1 VSIRLAEAMKSALFI
16 VVASHAVGALAPADA
31 AGASPAGAQQ
41 NYPARP
47 VRVIAPFGTGGLVD
61 VLSRAVGDKLRLAL
75 GQSIVVDNRPGA
87 GGNIGADIA
96 ARAEPDGHTILM
108 TSAGILTI
116 NQFLYAKMP
125 FDPATAFTPI
135 TNVAEMHML
144 MVLSPAFPART
155 AGDFVS
161 RAKREPGTIA
171 FGSPGYG
178 TTGHLGME
186 MLQFAAG
193 IKLNHIPYK
202 SASEAALAVIGGQIQ
217 GVMDNPPTVLP
228 HIRAGR
234 LHAVAVASLKRLRQ
248 LPDVPTFD
256 ESGLKGFEASSW
268 FGLVAPAKT
277 PRPVIERL
285 NAETVR
291 ALQSPDL
298 QERFG
303 NLGAR
308 LVGNTPAEFG
318 KFIVAERA
326 KWEKIVRGANIKLQ

>member
-1 VSIRLAEAMKSALFI
+1 MMSFALSF
-16 VVASHAVGALAPADA
+16 VLLSHA
-31 AGASPAGAQQ
+31 AGAAAPGADP

-47 VRVIAPFGTGGLVD
+47 IRVVAPFGTGGLVD
-61 VLSRAVGDKLRLAL
+61 VLSRAVGEKLRVAL

-87 GGNIGADIA
+87 GGNIGADIV

-116 NQFLYAKMP
+116 NQFLYSKMP
-125 FDPATAFTPI
+125 FDPATAFTPL

-144 MVLSPAFPART
+144 MVLSPTFPTRT
-155 AGDFVS
+155 AADFVA
-161 RAKREPGTIA
+161 RAKREPGKIA

-202 SASEAALAVIGGQIQ
+202 SAAEAASAVIGGQIQ

-234 LHAVAVASLKRLRQ
+234 LHAVAVASLKRLPQ

-277 PRPVIERL
+277 PRPVVDRL
-285 NAETVR
+285 HAETVR
-291 ALQSPDL
+291 VLQSPDL

>member
-1 VSIRLAEAMKSALFI
+1 MRIRTAAAVKALSIILGLHS
-16 VVASHAVGALAPADA
+16 VDALAASAADVQSA
-31 AGASPAGAQQ
+31 
-41 NYPARP
+41 YPTRP
-47 VRVIAPFGTGGLVD
+47 VRVVAPFGAGGLVD
-61 VLSRAVGDKLRLAL
+61 VLARAVGDKLRVAL
-75 GQSIVVDNRPGA
+75 GQSIIVDNRPGA
-87 GGNIGADIA
+87 GGNIGAEIA

-125 FDPATAFTPI
+125 FDPARAFTPI

-155 AGDFVS
+155 AGDFVA

-234 LHAVAVASLKRLRQ
+234 LRAVAVASLTRLPQ
-248 LPDVPTFD
+248 LPDVPTFH

-277 PRPVIERL
+277 PRPVIDRL
-285 NAETVR
+285 HTETVR
-291 ALQSPDL
+291 ALQGADL
-298 QERFG
+298 QEKFG

-308 LVGNTPAEFG
+308 LVGNTPEEFG
-318 KFIVAERA
+318 RFITAERA